1 MPVALEGQDD
11 VHQVFQQ
18 AGAGDGAVL
27 GDMAHQEGGHA
38 ALLGGADQR
47 AGDLP
52 DLGHAAGGAVDL
64 GGGDGLHGVEDQQR
78 RLHRV
83 QVAQHGGQIGLGGQ
97 VQMVVRAP
105 IRSARSRTWLALLA
119 RDVQGAVLLA
129 RRLGGHVQQQRGLAD
144 AGLAREQHHRA
155 GHQSA
160 AEHPVQLGH
169 AEVERAVACSWASTW
184 PMGTAERA
192 RRRRTD
198 RGRAVLLDRPPRL
211 ALGAATEPL
220 GRLPAALGA
229 ASSGRSLVVFVRA
242 AMHETVT
249 APTDTACHRRPAT
262 ASHRRPPPSRTGG
275 PPPSRTGCPPRHA
288 DPRATGSRGSCPLL
302 RDRFTRTD

>member
-1 MPVALEGQDD
+1 MQLEAADLVGGAVAVLDAAHQAQPRVPVALEGQDD

-38 ALLGGADQR
+38 ALLGGADER

-97 VQMVVRAP
+97 VQMVVQGADP
-105 IRSARSRTWLALLA
+105 VGAQPDLAGRLLA

-169 AEVERAVACSWASTW
+169 AGGAGGGLSAVDLADGHGGGGDPPASSYG
-184 PMGTAERA
+184 PRA
-192 RRRRTD
+192 RRTPRSSPTPGTRGSDRATWPSASRTRCSGRTD
-198 RGRAVLLDRPPRL
+198 GPWW
-211 ALGAATEPL
+211 
-220 GRLPAALGA
+220 
-229 ASSGRSLVVFVRA
+229 SSYGQPC
-242 AMHETVT
+242 TK
-249 APTDTACHRRPAT
+249 P
-262 ASHRRPPPSRTGG
+262 
-275 PPPSRTGCPPRHA
+275 
-288 DPRATGSRGSCPLL
+288 
-302 RDRFTRTD
+302 